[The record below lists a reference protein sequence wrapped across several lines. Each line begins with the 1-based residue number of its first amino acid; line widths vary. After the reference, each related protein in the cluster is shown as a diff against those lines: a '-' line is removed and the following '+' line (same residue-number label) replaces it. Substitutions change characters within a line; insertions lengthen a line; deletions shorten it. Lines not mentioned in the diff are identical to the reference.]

1 MNDEQRIKK
10 MEDLITKK
18 KAAGE
23 KILFSLNSN
32 SLSGSEIEE
41 SEPSSSALEEE
52 ESEQDNEYWKL

>member
-1 MNDEQRIKK
+1 

-41 SEPSSSALEEE
+41 SEPSSALEEE
-52 ESEQDNEYWKL
+52 ESE

>member
-41 SEPSSSALEEE
+41 SEPSSALEEE
-52 ESEQDNEYWKL
+52 ESEQQDDEYWK

>member
-52 ESEQDNEYWKL
+52 ESEQDNEY